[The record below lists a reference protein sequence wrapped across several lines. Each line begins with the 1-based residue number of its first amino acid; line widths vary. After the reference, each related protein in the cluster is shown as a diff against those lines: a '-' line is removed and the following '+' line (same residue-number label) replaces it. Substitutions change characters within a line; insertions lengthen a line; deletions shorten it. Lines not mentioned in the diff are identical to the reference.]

1 MGCWPEWFR
10 ILIDNNTV
18 EHAITV
24 GLLNVFSATDG
35 LMKKRFLAVWNVYLF
50 HFHLLSSG
58 SKCIDLVDVFSPP
71 VRIVGFPCCVLV

>member
-1 MGCWPEWFR
+1 MTYIHYIQAKDIKLIMGCWPEWFR
-10 ILIDNNTV
+10 ILIDNNTI

-50 HFHLLSSG
+50 STSTY
-58 SKCIDLVDVFSPP
+58 
-71 VRIVGFPCCVLV
+71 